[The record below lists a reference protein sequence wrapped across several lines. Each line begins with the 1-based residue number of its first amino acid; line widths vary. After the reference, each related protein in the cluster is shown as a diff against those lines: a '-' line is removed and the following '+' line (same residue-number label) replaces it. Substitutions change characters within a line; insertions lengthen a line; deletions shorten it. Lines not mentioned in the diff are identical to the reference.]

1 MRHAQTA
8 KRAAATAKRAADPGT
23 GRTSRS
29 SAKIMSFKDYADV
42 FQAPPQQRVSA
53 IKEGVPAAV
62 VTRITKSMGTS
73 KEGFLRMLGL
83 SRATI
88 DRKISKNAALSS
100 DEGQR
105 VIGIAKLVGLVETM
119 TQQSGSAA
127 NFDAAKW
134 LAQWINQES
143 QALGG
148 KKPSEFLDTAEGQE
162 LVSSVLQRMQ
172 SGAYS

>member
-1 MRHAQTA
+1 MKHAQAA
-8 KRAAATAKRAADPGT
+8 KRSAATAKRAADT
-23 GRTSRS
+23 AAGRASRS
-29 SAKIMSFKDYADV
+29 SAKIVAFKDYAEV
-42 FQAPPQQRVSA
+42 FQAPPQDRVSA
-53 IKEGVPAAV
+53 IKQGVPAAV

-73 KEGFLRMLGL
+73 KDGFLRMLGL

-88 DRKISKNAALSS
+88 DRKISRNGALSA

-119 TQQSGSAA
+119 TKQSGSTA

-134 LAQWINQES
+134 LAQWINQAS
-143 QALGG
+143 PALGG
-148 KKPSEFLDTAEGQE
+148 KKPAEFLDTAEGQE